1 MPSPPLPHH
10 QPHSTNEP
18 TRSHKR
24 PTNLPS
30 TYLLQQYHHHR
41 LLRGWGASSTA
52 RASNG
57 VSGEGAHVD
66 RHRSH
71 HARGTNDDDDS
82 YKLGLR
88 SEGRLWLRII
98 IPRVIQHTKTLSWA
112 FLPLF
117 LSVNPLG
124 CPLWLPVNPSF
135 DRSNTS
141 FHPLHW
147 LLLVGCISD
156 GQSACSPKR

>member
-1 MPSPPLPHH
+1 MPPPPLPHH

-24 PTNLPS
+24 LTNLPS
-30 TYLLQQYHHHR
+30 TYLVQQYHHHR

-66 RHRSH
+66 RNRSH
-71 HARGTNDDDDS
+71 HARGTNDGDDS

-88 SEGRLWLRII
+88 SEGRLWFRII
-98 IPRVIQHTKTLSWA
+98 NHPTCHSAHDENLKLGVPSIISVCQPFLRSEQHFFSSSALA
-112 FLPLF
+112 
-117 LSVNPLG
+117 V
-124 CPLWLPVNPSF
+124 
-135 DRSNTS
+135 
-141 FHPLHW
+141 
-147 LLLVGCISD
+147 VGCCWLAVSWMD
-156 GQSACSPKR
+156 KVLVAPKDSSWF